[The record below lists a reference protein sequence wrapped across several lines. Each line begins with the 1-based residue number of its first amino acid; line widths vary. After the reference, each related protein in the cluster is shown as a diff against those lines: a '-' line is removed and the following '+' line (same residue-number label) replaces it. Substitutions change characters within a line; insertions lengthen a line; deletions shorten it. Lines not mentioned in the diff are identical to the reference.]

1 MILTGLPLIYGID
14 PWTNETAQ
22 QLPWGAI
29 GYDKYGNKYRY
40 VQNTTTALV
49 AGNLIQSNPQ
59 PANFVDLAVNLA
71 APTFTIAQNGHY
83 YNNQVTLILGGTATT
98 ANQFVGGR
106 AVVSVTPGIGTQYTI
121 LSHQVQSTTTGACYF
136 NMEEN
141 LLVALTTSSKMTVTP
156 HPYNGVVQSPTT
168 PTGFSAGVAIT
179 AVPAS
184 TTSPS
189 VTYWSWVGCVG
200 VFGVLSDATT
210 GAVGNGMSPS
220 TTTAGCVTKAVTLK
234 DSIGYI
240 INTPTSAEVEP
251 QWFNI
256 N

>member
-1 MILTGLPLIYGID
+1 MILTGLPMVEGVD
-14 PWTNETAQ
+14 PWNQETAQ

-29 GYDKYGNKYRY
+29 GYDRFGNQYRY
-40 VQNTTTALV
+40 VQGNLSAALV
-49 AGNLIQSNPQ
+49 TGNLIQSVPQ
-59 PANFVDLAVNLA
+59 PANFVDLAVAVA
-71 APTFTIAQNGHY
+71 APTFTKAQNASY
-83 YNNQVTLILGGTATT
+83 YNNQVTLTLSGTPVT

-106 AVVSVTPGIGTQYTI
+106 AVVSVTPGIGNQYTI
-121 LSHQVQSTTTGACYF
+121 LSHQVQATTSASCYF
-136 NMEEN
+136 NFEEN
-141 LLVALTTSSKMTVTP
+141 LQTALTTSSKMTVTP
-156 HPYNGVVQSPTT
+156 HPYNGVVQSPTS
-168 PTGFSAGVAIT
+168 PTGFSAGVAVYPLSQNT
-179 AVPAS
+179 S
-184 TTSPS
+184 TQG
-189 VTYWSWVGCVG
+189 YWGWVATKG

-251 QWFNI
+251 QWLNI